1 MDAYQRLQAINET
14 LSRIF
19 AEDVDPN
26 KYVSVGDRKNVEF
39 GRRTR
44 DLSPEDKAAARK
56 SADRKTARDKRKA
69 PKGSRAAHNVMA
81 DSGRRYRVG
90 TQRPVDPDNPKHA
103 DLLQNQAII
112 AAIQTGRMSAD

>member
-44 DLSPEDKAAARK
+44 DLSPEDQDRARR

-69 PKGSRAAHNVMA
+69 PKGSRAAHNVIA
-81 DSGRRYRVG
+81 DAGRRYRVG
-90 TQRPVDPDNPKHA
+90 TQRPVDSDNPNHA
-103 DLLQNQAII
+103 ALLQNQAIK
-112 AAIQTGRMSAD
+112 AAIERGMSDE